1 MHINRLSLIGL
12 IMIGFSLILI
22 AVNSFDKIILELTY
36 PFLMG
41 SSKGKSIIFFMVMG
55 SLLVLSQFI
64 NSSRFSKKMFIPDK
78 SGNYYLKI
86 LLIIISV
93 TYVIGLLIEVWI
105 RLKFGVSIFT
115 TFVSTSPGVGTSSII
130 HSHVYK
136 SMLGILIS
144 DSGLS
149 LPSTIHTAISI
160 SAYVPRFAAVI
171 FVVFPVVYLL
181 GLLSVDE
188 RPDIQKIILIFA
200 ITTSLIG
207 MLDGGLFSAPAMIG
221 MAGLLGIYSIK
232 KPFSPRD
239 LIKPSLII
247 ILLLI
252 LRIIISFIGSSP
264 DVYDITIVGEHEN
277 VTLPGFNVLDEKIA
291 GNNTVVTVSANMN
304 EFSALNSSFTILKD
318 EYPLF
323 FISWDSY
330 SFFRG

>member
-1 MHINRLSLIGL
+1 
-12 IMIGFSLILI
+12 
-22 AVNSFDKIILELTY
+22 
-36 PFLMG
+36 MG

-55 SLLVLSQFI
+55 SLLFLSQFI
-64 NSSRFSKKMFIPDK
+64 QSSGLTKKLNMPDK
-78 SGNYYLKI
+78 SGNYYLKS
-86 LLIIISV
+86 LIIIILV
-93 TYVIGLLIEVWI
+93 TYVMGLLIEIWI

-136 SMLGILIS
+136 SMLGVLIS

-160 SAYVPRFAAVI
+160 SAYVPKFAAVI
-171 FVVFPVVYLL
+171 FVVFPVIYLL
-181 GLLSVDE
+181 GLLSVDK

-207 MLDGGLFSAPAMIG
+207 MLDGGLFSAPAMVG
-221 MAGLLGIYSIK
+221 LAGLLGIYSIK

-239 LIKPSLII
+239 LIKPSMII

-252 LRIIISFIGSSP
+252 LRIIISFMGSSP
-264 DVYDITIVGEHEN
+264 DIYDVTIVGEHEN
-277 VTLPGFNVLDEKIA
+277 VTMPGFNVLNEKIV
-291 GNNTVVTVSANMN
+291 GNNTVVTVSADKN
-304 EFSALNSSFTILKD
+304 EFSALNSSFNILKD
-318 EYPLF
+318 KYPLF

>member
-1 MHINRLSLIGL
+1 
-12 IMIGFSLILI
+12 MIGFSLVLI
-22 AVNSFDKIILELTY
+22 VVNNFDKIVLDLTY

-55 SLLVLSQFI
+55 SLLFLSQFI
-64 NSSRFSKKMFIPDK
+64 QSSGLTKKLNMPDK
-78 SGNYYLKI
+78 SGNYYLKS
-86 LLIIISV
+86 LIIIILV
-93 TYVIGLLIEVWI
+93 TYVMGLLIEIWI

-136 SMLGILIS
+136 SMLGVLIS

-160 SAYVPRFAAVI
+160 SAYVPKFAALI
-171 FVVFPVVYLL
+171 FVVFPVIYLL
-181 GLLSVDE
+181 GLLSVDK

-200 ITTSLIG
+200 ITTSLMG
-207 MLDGGLFSAPAMIG
+207 MLDGGLFSAPAMVG
-221 MAGLLGIYSIK
+221 LAGLLGIYSIK

-239 LIKPSLII
+239 LIKPSMII

-252 LRIIISFIGSSP
+252 LRIIISFMGSSP
-264 DVYDITIVGEHEN
+264 DIYDVTIVGEHEN
-277 VTLPGFNVLDEKIA
+277 VTMPGFNVLNEKIV
-291 GNNTVVTVSANMN
+291 GNNTVVTVSADKN
-304 EFSALNSSFTILKD
+304 EFSALNSSFNILKD
-318 EYPLF
+318 KYPLF

>member
-1 MHINRLSLIGL
+1 
-12 IMIGFSLILI
+12 MIGFSLVLI
-22 AVNSFDKIILELTY
+22 SVNSFDRIILELTY

-64 NSSRFSKKMFIPDK
+64 QSSRFPKKLVIGNK

-86 LLIIISV
+86 LIIIISI
-93 TYVIGLLIEVWI
+93 TYVVGLLIEIWI

-136 SMLGILIS
+136 SMLGILIA

-160 SAYVPRFAAVI
+160 SAYVPKFAALI
-171 FVVFPVVYLL
+171 FVVFPAVYLL
-181 GLLSVDE
+181 GLLSVNN

-207 MLDGGLFSAPAMIG
+207 MLDGGLFSAPAMVG
-221 MAGLLGIYSIK
+221 LAGLLGIYSIK

-239 LIKPSLII
+239 LLKPSLII
-247 ILLLI
+247 VLLLI
-252 LRIIISFIGSSP
+252 LRIIISFMGSSP
-264 DVYDITIVGEHEN
+264 EVYDVTIVGEHEN
-277 VTLPGFNVLDEKIA
+277 VTMQGFNVLNEKIV
-291 GNNTVVTVSANMN
+291 GNNTVITVSADMN
-304 EFSALNSSFTILKD
+304 EFSALNSSFNILKD
-318 EYPLF
+318 KYPLF